1 MEEQKLTII
10 SIILFGVSLFLT
22 LYLQDPFLTTLVW
35 LIVLVYHI
43 ITLYLL
49 RDTIN
54 ATYKTRV
61 ARLQYDLDQMKK
73 ASNEVESQLTSLAKI
88 IDSGV
93 ILIDEHDTIKQVN
106 SQFLNAFNIYDIEG
120 KSYETLKP
128 FRTLY
133 KMINKA
139 YLKEEKTRNQ
149 LIHNDI
155 YYDVNI
161 TPVFEDNYFR
171 GCLVVV
177 HDVTQLKNAET
188 FQKQFTADV
197 SHELKTPLSAIK
209 GISEIVMSNQSM
221 DKEEREDFIKTIYLE
236 STRLETILNDLLI
249 ISKMDRLDYELF
261 LEETSMD
268 NIISDVVKLLTP
280 MAKEKGLTIT
290 KDIEHVML
298 YIDATKMRQVIMNL
312 IKNAIA
318 YTDEGSVHVSG
329 KIHDLLYEIKV
340 IDTGIGI
347 PEDEH
352 EKVFK
357 RFYRVDEARSR
368 ASGGSGLGLSIIKN
382 VVKKHQGT
390 LSLDSEP
397 GIGSTFIVNLPIQ
410 RELH

>member
-10 SIILFGVSLFLT
+10 SIILFSVSLFLT
-22 LYLQDPFLTTLVW
+22 LYIQDPFLTGFVW
-35 LIVLVYHI
+35 LVVLVYHI
-43 ITLYLL
+43 IAFYSF
-49 RDTIN
+49 RVTIDSIH
-54 ATYKTRV
+54 KTKV
-61 ARLQYDLDQMKK
+61 ERLQYELDQMKR

-88 IDSGV
+88 IDSSV
-93 ILIDEHDTIKQVN
+93 ILIDEHDIIKQAN
-106 SQFLNAFNIYDIEG
+106 SQFLNAFDMRDIEG
-120 KSYETLKP
+120 KSYEILKP
-128 FRTLY
+128 LRTLY

-149 LIHNDI
+149 MIYNDI

-161 TPVFEDNYFR
+161 TPVFENDYFR

-209 GISEIVMSNQSM
+209 GISEIIMNNQSM
-221 DKEEREDFIKTIYLE
+221 NKDEREDFIKTIYLE

-249 ISKMDRLDYELF
+249 ISKMDRLDYELT
-261 LEETSMD
+261 LEETPID
-268 NIISDVVKLLTP
+268 NIINDVVKLLTP
-280 MAKEKGLTIT
+280 MAKDKGLILT
-290 KDIEHVML
+290 KDIENATL
-298 YIDATKMRQVIMNL
+298 YIDAIKMRQVIMNL

-318 YTDEGSVHVSG
+318 YTDEGTVHISG
-329 KIHDLLYEIKV
+329 KINHSMYEIKV
-340 IDTGIGI
+340 SDTGIGI
-347 PEDEH
+347 PEEEH

-390 LSLDSEP
+390 LSLDSKQDA
-397 GIGSTFIVNLPIQ
+397 GSTFTVNLPIHQ
-410 RELH
+410 ELH

>member
-1 MEEQKLTII
+1 MEEQRLTII
-10 SIILFGVSLFLT
+10 SIILFSVSLFLT
-22 LYLQDPFLTTLVW
+22 LYIQDPFLTGFVW
-35 LIVLVYHI
+35 IVVLVYHI
-43 ITLYLL
+43 IAFYSFRT
-49 RDTIN
+49 TIEDM
-54 ATYKTRV
+54 YKTKV
-61 ARLQYDLDQMKK
+61 ERLQYDLDQMKRT
-73 ASNEVESQLTSLAKI
+73 SNEVESQLISLAKI

-93 ILIDEHDTIKQVN
+93 ILIDEHDVIKQAN
-106 SQFLNAFNIYDIEG
+106 SQFQTAFDINNVEG
-120 KSYETLKP
+120 ETYEILKP
-128 FRTLY
+128 LRTLY

-149 LIHNDI
+149 MIYNDI
-155 YYDVNI
+155 YFDVNI
-161 TPVFEDNYFR
+161 TPIFEETYFR

-209 GISEIVMSNQSM
+209 GISEIIMNNQSM
-221 DKEEREDFIKTIYLE
+221 TKDEREDFIKTIYLE

-249 ISKMDRLDYELF
+249 ISKMDRLDYELS
-261 LEETSMD
+261 LEETSIHT
-268 NIISDVVKLLTP
+268 IINDVIKLLTP
-280 MAKEKGLTIT
+280 MAKDKGLALT
-290 KDIEHVML
+290 KEVEPATLD
-298 YIDATKMRQVIMNL
+298 IDAIKMRQVIMNL

-318 YTDEGSVHVSG
+318 YTDHGSVHVSG
-329 KIHDLLYEIKV
+329 SIKDEKYEIKV
-340 IDTGIGI
+340 RDTGIGI
-347 PEDEH
+347 PEEEH

-390 LSLDSEP
+390 LSLESKQST
-397 GIGSTFIVNLPIQ
+397 GSTFTVNLPIH

>member
-10 SIILFGVSLFLT
+10 SIILFSVSLFLT
-22 LYLQDPFLTTLVW
+22 LYIQDPFLTGFLWLV
-35 LIVLVYHI
+35 VLVYHI
-43 ITLYLL
+43 IAFYSF
-49 RDTIN
+49 RDTID
-54 ATYKTRV
+54 TIHKTKLK
-61 ARLQYDLDQMKK
+61 RLQYNLDQMKK
-73 ASNEVESQLTSLAKI
+73 SSDEVESQLISLAKI

-93 ILIDEHDTIKQVN
+93 ILIDEHEIIKQAN
-106 SQFLNAFNIYDIEG
+106 TQFLTAFDVQDIEG
-120 KSYETLKP
+120 QSYEILKP
-128 FRTLY
+128 LRTLY
-133 KMINKA
+133 KMINKS
-139 YLKEEKTRNQ
+139 YLKEEKIRNQ
-149 LIHNDI
+149 MIFDDI

-161 TPVFEDNYFR
+161 TPIFEETYFR

-209 GISEIVMSNQSM
+209 GISEIIMSNQSM
-221 DKEEREDFIKTIYLE
+221 EQEEREDFIKTIYLE

-249 ISKMDRLDYELF
+249 ISKMDRLDYELT
-261 LEETSMD
+261 LD
-268 NIISDVVKLLTP
+268 KKPIHNIIDDVVKLLSP
-280 MAKEKGLTIT
+280 MAKDKGLTLS
-290 KDIEHVML
+290 KDIEQATL
-298 YIDATKMRQVIMNL
+298 FIDAIKMRQVIMNL

-318 YTDEGSVHVSG
+318 YTDEGSVHISG
-329 KIHDLLYEIKV
+329 KTDNLVYEIKV

-347 PEDEH
+347 PEEEH

-390 LSLDSEP
+390 LSLDSKP
-397 GIGSTFIVNLPIQ
+397 NKGSTFTVNLPIH